1 MRAVL
6 ISRVGEVPTIAEV
19 PEPVCPPDGVVV
31 AVRATGLCR
40 SDWHAW
46 LGHEDIALPHV
57 PGHEFAGVVDEVGT
71 EVSGWSV
78 GDRVTAPFVY
88 ACGRCGPCRI
98 GDQQVCDAQEQPG
111 FTRWGSFAE
120 RVVVTRAQT
129 NLVRLPPGLDFAAA
143 AALGCRFATAYRAVV
158 TQGRLAAGETLV
170 VHGCGG
176 VGLSAIQIGLAV
188 GAQVV
193 GVDPSPGGSRGGR
206 ASWVPDPPRRPR
218 RRGLRSAERTSRW
231 TPTAR
236 RTSAAA
242 AYASLGKRGR
252 HIQVGLLVGDAAA
265 FPRLDLA
272 RAIAEELEIRG
283 SHGMAAHEYPAM
295 LARIAAGELD
305 PGRSIG
311 RRVRLEDLPA
321 ALAAMSDRADRRRD
335 DRRGTGLSRRI
346 EGGRPQPAV
355 ESWLAASRSIRSASD
370 SW

>member
-6 ISRVGEVPTIAEV
+6 VTRIGEVPTVAEV
-19 PEPVCPPDGVVV
+19 PEPTCPPDGVVA
-31 AVRATGLCR
+31 AVRATGVCR

-71 EVSGWSV
+71 EVSGWAV

-88 ACGRCGPCRI
+88 ACVRCAPCRG
-98 GDQQVCDAQEQPG
+98 GDHQVCDTQEQPG

-120 RVVVTRAQT
+120 RVLVTRAQT
-129 NLVRLPPGLDFAAA
+129 NLIRLPDGLGFAAA
-143 AALGCRFATAYRAVV
+143 ASLGCRFATAYRAVL
-158 TQGRLAAGETLV
+158 TQGRLVAGETLV

-193 GVDPSPGGSRGGR
+193 GVDPYPAAR
-206 ASWVPDPPRRPR
+206 AAAERL
-218 RRGLRSAERTSRW
+218 GARSATTVVE
-231 TPTAR
+231 AR
-236 RTSAAA
+236 GQVGGAHVAVDAYGSAVSAAA

-252 HIQVGLLVGDAAA
+252 HIQVGLLMGDAA

-283 SHGMAAHEYPAM
+283 SHGMPAHEYPAM

-305 PGRSIG
+305 PGLSIG
-311 RRVRLEDLPA
+311 RRIGLNDLPA
-321 ALAAMSDRADRRRD
+321 ALAAMSEAPTTA
-335 DRRGTGLSRRI
+335 GMTVAELS
-346 EGGRPQPAV
+346 
-355 ESWLAASRSIRSASD
+355 
-370 SW
+370 

>member
-6 ISRVGEVPTIAEV
+6 VRRIAEVPTIAEV
-19 PEPVCPPDGVVV
+19 PAPICPSDGVVV

-57 PGHEFAGVVDEVGT
+57 PGHEFAGVVDEVGPD
-71 EVSGWSV
+71 VVGWSV

-88 ACGRCGPCRI
+88 ACGRCASCRA
-98 GDQQVCDAQEQPG
+98 GDHQVCDAQEQPG
-111 FTRWGSFAE
+111 FTRWGSFAD

-143 AALGCRFATAYRAVV
+143 ASLGCRFATAYRAVV
-158 TQGRLAAGETLV
+158 TQGRLAAGETLI

-176 VGLSAIQIGLAV
+176 VGLSAIQIGLAL

-193 GVDPSPGGSRGGR
+193 GVDPYPAAR
-206 ASWVPDPPRRPR
+206 AAAERL
-218 RRGLRSAERTSRW
+218 GARSAA
-231 TPTAR
+231 TAEEAR
-236 RTSAAA
+236 GRFGGAHVAVEAYGSAGSAAA

-252 HIQVGLLVGDAAA
+252 HIQVGLLVGDAA
-265 FPRLDLA
+265 FPRLDLG

-283 SHGMAAHEYPAM
+283 SHGMPAHDYPAM
-295 LARIAAGELD
+295 LARIASGELD
-305 PGRSIG
+305 PGRLIG

-321 ALAAMSDRADRRRD
+321 ALAAMSEAP
-335 DRRGTGLSRRI
+335 T
-346 EGGRPQPAV
+346 
-355 ESWLAASRSIRSASD
+355 AAGMTVAELD
-370 SW
+370 